1 MNLQTEQ
8 SITDTTAAEPGPYD
22 SIWAHTTVPSN
33 QPQGLEKVMLAEDK
47 LYVVLIVVLI
57 IWAGIVVFL
66 FRTDRRIQKVERSL
80 SEGIG
85 SPDGNT

>member
-1 MNLQTEQ
+1 MNSQTQQ
-8 SITDTTAAEPGPYD
+8 SVVDTTASEPGPYD
-22 SIWAHTTVPSN
+22 SIWAQTTIPDQS
-33 QPQGLEKVMLAEDK
+33 QGLERVMLAEDK
-47 LYVVLIVVLI
+47 LYVVLVVVLI

-85 SPDGNT
+85 SPDRDD